1 MGTTMTV
8 AANLGAELFLGHV
21 GDSRAYLCRGDHLHR
36 LTRDHT
42 CAQALAD
49 AGLIPQEA
57 VPGHRLRHALTR
69 SLGDSPGQ
77 VEADIERI
85 ELLDGDQVLLC
96 TDGLTEMVDDP
107 GLAVLLRSGGTA
119 QDTCQALVEAALD
132 RGGRDNVTV
141 ALARYRFPQ
150 GG

>member
-1 MGTTMTV
+1 MAHGYLGGVSKRDGNGTAFSQATWTGF
-8 AANLGAELFLGHV
+8 AQGWDLWLRTAGTSCRLFTW
-21 GDSRAYLCRGDHLHR
+21 D
-36 LTRDHT
+36 
-42 CAQALAD
+42 
-49 AGLIPQEA
+49 
-57 VPGHRLRHALTR
+57 
-69 SLGDSPGQ
+69 
-77 VEADIERI
+77 
-85 ELLDGDQVLLC
+85 
-96 TDGLTEMVDDP
+96 